1 LKELWLHLK
10 DNISEPKEDNVERI
24 NYSDFKKVMNL
35 IGSSF
40 SSFFTATTFLKF
52 DKDKYGRIDIVSFF
66 HYVVKKT
73 NIEQNK
79 ISLLV
84 SDSYG

>member
-1 LKELWLHLK
+1 LKEH
-10 DNISEPKEDNVERI
+10 ISEPKEDNLERI
-24 NYSDFKKVMNL
+24 NYLDFKKVSNL
-35 IGSSF
+35 IGPSF
-40 SSFFTATTFLKF
+40 SAFFTATTFLKF

>member
-1 LKELWLHLK
+1 
-10 DNISEPKEDNVERI
+10 
-24 NYSDFKKVMNL
+24 M
-35 IGSSF
+35 IGPSF
-40 SSFFTATTFLKF
+40 SHFFTATTFLKF
-52 DKDKYGRIDIVSFF
+52 DKDKYGRIDIVCFF

-84 SDSYG
+84 SDNYGYIYAK